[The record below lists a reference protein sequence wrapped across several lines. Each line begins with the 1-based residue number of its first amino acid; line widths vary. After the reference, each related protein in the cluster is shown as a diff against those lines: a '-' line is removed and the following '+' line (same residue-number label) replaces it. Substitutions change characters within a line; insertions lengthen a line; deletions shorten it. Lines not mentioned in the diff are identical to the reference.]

1 MSTKMCRK
9 VVAGPPHTGR
19 HVSRSSVQFI
29 TGFTV
34 HMSRM
39 LLVPGVTTTS
49 PMRTT
54 EGYVLSSAGNYLA
67 LQKLPLTGAPR

>member
-19 HVSRSSVQFI
+19 HVSRYVC
-29 TGFTV
+29 TLYNRFTV
-34 HMSRM
+34 HVSRM

>member
-9 VVAGPPHTGR
+9 VVAGPQHTGK
-19 HVSRSSVQFI
+19 HV
-29 TGFTV
+29 
-34 HMSRM
+34 SRM
-39 LLVPGVTTTS
+39 LLVPGLTTSS

-54 EGYVLSSAGNYLA
+54 EGYVLSSSGNFLS